1 MSETNAELRLPAD
14 SAYVAAVRLTTA
26 ALAARLGFT
35 LEDLEDARIA
45 VSEACN
51 LLLDAGGSD
60 GAESAGMI
68 DIRFGL
74 DDRSLSVDISAA
86 DRGELDLDSFSWQVL
101 DAVSVDLCAE
111 VRDGLRHI
119 SYISKSA
126 TWSD

>member
-1 MSETNAELRLPAD
+1 MSESTAELRLPAN

-35 LEDLEDARIA
+35 LEDLEDARMA

-51 LLLDAGGSD
+51 LLLEAGGGD
-60 GAESAGMI
+60 DADESGMI

-74 DDRSLSVDISAA
+74 GDRSLTVDISAP
-86 DRGELDLDSFSWQVL
+86 DRGDLDLDSFSWQVL
-101 DAVSVDLCAE
+101 DAVTVDLDAE
-111 VRDGLRHI
+111 VRGALRHI

-126 TWSD
+126 AWSG

>member
-1 MSETNAELRLPAD
+1 MSETHAELRLPAD

-35 LEDLEDARIA
+35 LEDVEDARIA

-51 LLLDAGGSD
+51 LLLEAGASD
-60 GAESAGMI
+60 GAERAGMI

-74 DDRSLSVDISAA
+74 DDRSLSVDISAP

-101 DAVSVDLCAE
+101 DAVSVDLYAE

-126 TWSD
+126 AWSD

>member
-1 MSETNAELRLPAD
+1 MSETTAELRLPAN

-35 LEDLEDARIA
+35 LEDLEDARMA

-51 LLLDAGGSD
+51 LLLEAGGGDDAD
-60 GAESAGMI
+60 GSGMI

-74 DDRSLSVDISAA
+74 ADRSLTVDISAP
-86 DRGELDLDSFSWQVL
+86 DRGDLDLDSFGWQVL
-101 DAVSVDLCAE
+101 DAVTVDLCAE
-111 VRDGLRHI
+111 ARGALRHI

-126 TWSD
+126 AWSG